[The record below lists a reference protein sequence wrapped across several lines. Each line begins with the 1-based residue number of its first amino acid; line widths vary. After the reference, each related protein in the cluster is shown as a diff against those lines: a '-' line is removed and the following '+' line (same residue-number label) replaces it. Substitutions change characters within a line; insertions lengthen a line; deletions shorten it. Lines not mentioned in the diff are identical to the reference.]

1 MSKEVKA
8 KSKFLSYV
16 LRHNPSKINAQ
27 MDSNGWVDVKD
38 VLVGLDIDQALLDNI
53 VESNNKQRFSYNDDK
68 TKIRANQG
76 HSLDVDVE
84 LVEEEPPNIL
94 YHGTSEDKIESI
106 LEKGILPMDRQYV
119 HLSHDQSTAIEVGRR
134 HGKAVVLEVKA
145 KAMLEDNIKF
155 YKSKNDVWLTRLVK
169 SKYISILS

>member
-1 MSKEVKA
+1 MSKEIKA

-27 MDSNGWVDVKD
+27 MDINGWVDVKD
-38 VLVGLDIDQALLDNI
+38 VLEGLVINQELLDGI

-68 TKIRANQG
+68 SKIRANQG

-84 LVEEEPPNIL
+84 LVEEEPPRIL
-94 YHGTSEDKIESI
+94 YHGTSEDKIKSI

-119 HLSHDQSTAIEVGRR
+119 HLSQDKGTAIEVGKR
-134 HGKAVVLEVKA
+134 HGKAVVLEINT

-155 YKSKNDVWLTRLVK
+155 YKSKNNVWLTKLVEN
-169 SKYISILS
+169 KYISTL